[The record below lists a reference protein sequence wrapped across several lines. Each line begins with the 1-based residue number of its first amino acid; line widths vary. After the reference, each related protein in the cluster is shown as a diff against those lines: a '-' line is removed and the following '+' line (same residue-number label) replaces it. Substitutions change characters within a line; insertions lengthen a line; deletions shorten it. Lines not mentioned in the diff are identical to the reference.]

1 MAALRMYLALAVLAL
16 CADFGRGAPPEVA
29 FADLWQTIQA
39 HKHLQEDDELAA
51 LNLGLKVRG
60 RVATLWGPVPSI
72 ELSVRA
78 ERRLRTMIQLIDV
91 RNELIVM
98 PDDLREWIVPAA
110 PRPLFLPEKNP
121 PPLREA
127 SRPLVRPVDRD
138 HVVAWDAASAKP

>member
-1 MAALRMYLALAVLAL
+1 MAALRFYLAVVVLVL
-16 CADFGRGAPPEVA
+16 CAASGRGAPPEAA

-39 HKHLQEDDELAA
+39 HKHLQEDDELAP

-98 PDDLREWIVPAA
+98 PYDDPREIIVPEP

-121 PPLREA
+121 PPLRSAPRSLVGRLEGRMVA
-127 SRPLVRPVDRD
+127 SE
-138 HVVAWDAASAKP
+138 WASAKP